1 MSLEN
6 QSYSYENYIG
16 KVQILTPKDTYT
28 VDYPQAVQSAQEQ
41 ARIIWFAEELGV
53 EKDEDDIRTRCTE
66 GERHGITTVLKL
78 FTQYE
83 LMLGGDEFWGGKVAK
98 MFPRPEIQRMAATYS
113 FIELGVHAPF
123 YDLINKTLN
132 IATDEFYS
140 SWKEDVVLKERMD
153 FVSQYAEE
161 DDPLVSTAAFA
172 FMEGAVLFSSFAF
185 LKSFNSGGYG
195 LIPHITS
202 GIDASAKDE
211 NLHSMGS
218 AWLYNQCLKEMK
230 EAKVLPKGRLKELR
244 ETIYQIASVVY
255 SHEAIIIDKIFEK
268 GGIRTVTKE
277 DMLHFVRNRIDVVLS
292 YLQMKPLFGDKKG
305 VVSEWFYNQLSS
317 YKYSDFFHT
326 QQVQYVR
333 DWSKHKLNF
342 RSYMQE
348 QL

>member
-1 MSLEN
+1 MSQEG
-6 QSYSYENYIG
+6 EIK
-16 KVQILTPKDTYT
+16 KVRIQTPKDTYT
-28 VDYPQAVQSAQEQ
+28 VDYPQAVTAAQEQ

-53 EKDEDDIRTRCTE
+53 EKDEDDIRTKCTE
-66 GERHGITTVLKL
+66 GERHGITTVLRL

-83 LMLGGDEFWGGKVAK
+83 LMLGGDEFWGGKVFK
-98 MFPRPEIQRMAATYS
+98 MFPRPEIQRMASTFS

-140 SWKEDVVLKERMD
+140 SWKKDEVLAERMA
-153 FVSQYAEE
+153 FVSKYAEE
-161 DDPLVSTAAFA
+161 DDPLLSTAAFA

-195 LIPHITS
+195 LIPHITA

-211 NLHSMGS
+211 NFHAMGS
-218 AWLYNQCLKEMK
+218 AWLFNQCFEEMR
-230 EAKVLPKGRLKELR
+230 EAKMFPKGRQKEIR
-244 ETIYQIASVVY
+244 ETIYEIAKTVY
-255 SHEAIIIDKIFEK
+255 EHEAQIVEMIFEK

-277 DMLHFVRNRIDVVLS
+277 EMLHFVRNRIDVVLS
-292 YLQMKPLFGDKKG
+292 YLKMKPLFGDEKG

-317 YKYSDFFHT
+317 YKYSDFFHA

-333 DWSKHKLNF
+333 SWSKHKLTF
-342 RSYMQE
+342 RPYME
-348 QL
+348 EGVNG